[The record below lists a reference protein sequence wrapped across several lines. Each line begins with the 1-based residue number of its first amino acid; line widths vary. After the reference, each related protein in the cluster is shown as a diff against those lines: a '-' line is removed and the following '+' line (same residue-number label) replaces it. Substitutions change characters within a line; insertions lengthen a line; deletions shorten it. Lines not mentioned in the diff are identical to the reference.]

1 MNKTNWIKSCFLAT
15 LCILTLTLCNN
26 DKVKESKDAA
36 EESNVQKFEDK
47 NIEKD
52 ARFLVHATS
61 DSYDQIKLA
70 SVAITKTTNG
80 AIKKMAEE
88 IKDEHSAII
97 TELNSMASNKSV
109 TIANTPSEEANTAAM
124 DLSKS
129 SLGSFNKDWL
139 KKIEDLQK
147 ITVKIYEDAS
157 NKSVDANIKSWA
169 SVTLIKIRS
178 HLERIKKLADNIK

>member
-15 LCILTLTLCNN
+15 LCILIFTVCNN

-52 ARFLVHATS
+52 ARFLVYATS

-70 SVAITKTTNG
+70 GVAITKTTNG

-109 TIANTPSEEANTAAM
+109 TIANMASEEANATAI
-124 DLSKS
+124 DLNKS

-157 NKSVDANIKSWA
+157 NESVDANIKSWA